1 MGDSTFSPIDPW
13 SLTSQDS
20 KVRLFAAGWIAS
32 NIETGPFSADDPPIY
47 DVPVILFR
55 RAAAQAGISEFDLIH
70 ALGPIPEYIARAFAD
85 ATCRW
90 RAAFRTRMHAV

>member
-1 MGDSTFSPIDPW
+1 MRDSTSPPIEAW
-13 SLTSQDS
+13 SAQSQDAKARS
-20 KVRLFAAGWIAS
+20 FAAGWIAS

-47 DVPVILFR
+47 DVPVSLFR
-55 RAAAQAGISEFDLIH
+55 RAATQAGISEVDLIH

-90 RAAFRTRMHAV
+90 RAAFRTRMHAI